1 MTGRQWHP
9 VLKLSW
15 LLVVVG
21 LFWLVGR
28 TAFPT
33 LHNANRTVERNEAA
47 QAVLPVVQVVDKAMR
62 ELWEQEGLRPAAP
75 AGELTILRR
84 LSLALHGTVPSL
96 EEIRQFEADTHP
108 DRLPRWIEEML
119 RDSRFADYFAER
131 LTRVFVGVQR
141 EPFLIFR
148 RDLFKSWM
156 SDQLRRNRPYDQM
169 VWEMIAQPGLWTGEP
184 ATNFIT
190 HGVIDKEPNPA
201 KLTGRTVRAVLGQ
214 RIDCAE
220 CHNHPFANWKQR
232 DFQGLAAFY
241 GQVKL
246 SPFGVEDDP
255 KRRFRVTDRNTL
267 EEQVIEPA
275 VPFGEDWLTT
285 RETFRQSLA
294 DWCIN
299 SENRRF
305 SRAAVN
311 RVWGLL
317 FGKAWSE
324 GAPYQV
330 SVDDL
335 PDPEEETSAT
345 PLVLDILAEDFVA
358 HGYDLR
364 RLMRVILSTEAF
376 RMDSRAEIVDDQE
389 LQRHLDHWAVFPL
402 TRLRPEQVVGAMLQA
417 ASIKT
422 IDQNA
427 ALITRTVRLLRE
439 ADFVREYGDLGENE
453 LEERSGTVPQALLR
467 MNGKLAA
474 EATEPNPFNAT
485 PRLAI
490 ASGSPERLL
499 ENCYLVTLTRRP
511 LDEERSYFLGLWQ
524 ETTTRPDS
532 RRVQDLQWI
541 LFNSPEFSW
550 NH

>member
-47 QAVLPVVQVVDKAMR
+47 QAVLPVVQVVDKAMQ
-62 ELWEQEGLRPAAP
+62 ELWEQEGCVPPPRQEVDDSEA
-75 AGELTILRR
+75 
-84 LSLALHGTVPSL
+84 SLAGPAWNRSL
-96 EEIRQFEADTHP
+96 ARGDSPVQADTHP

-255 KRRFRVTDRNTL
+255 KRRFRVTDQEALWKNGHRTCRSL
-267 EEQVIEPA
+267 WR
-275 VPFGEDWLTT
+275 VPVDDEKHSGKVWRTGASIPKIDA
-285 RETFRQSLA
+285 SA
-294 DWCIN
+294 P
-299 SENRRF
+299 
-305 SRAAVN
+305 AVN

-317 FGKAWSE
+317 FGRPGRK
-324 GAPYQV
+324 APYQV

-376 RMDSRAEIVDDQE
+376 RMDSRVEIEDDQE

-427 ALITRTVRLLRE
+427 ALITRTCVCLRRGRFR
-439 ADFVREYGDLGENE
+439 A
-453 LEERSGTVPQALLR
+453 
-467 MNGKLAA
+467 
-474 EATEPNPFNAT
+474 
-485 PRLAI
+485 
-490 ASGSPERLL
+490 
-499 ENCYLVTLTRRP
+499 
-511 LDEERSYFLGLWQ
+511 
-524 ETTTRPDS
+524 
-532 RRVQDLQWI
+532 
-541 LFNSPEFSW
+541 
-550 NH
+550 